1 MKSMEARYRLVCVAV
16 WLRRWWHKQVMAGLF
31 VLNVPCLAALFCD
44 AMVRAD
50 AGEAPVLSSGRAEG
64 ITSEVVEDR
73 WPEWSG

>member
-1 MKSMEARYRLVCVAV
+1 
-16 WLRRWWHKQVMAGLF
+16 MAGLF

-44 AMVRAD
+44 AMVHAG
-50 AGEAPVLSSGRAEG
+50 AGEVPVLSSVRAEG